1 MPQPV
6 PAVILMADDDMDDID
21 LVRKALKEARCNVDF
36 RYVEDGEEAMEYLTG
51 LGRYAEAELAPRPDL
66 ILLDFH
72 MPKKDGLQTLIEI
85 RKNPQ
90 IRSIPVVV
98 LTTSRDKD
106 LMFKIYSLGG
116 SAFITKP
123 TVYTDMLK
131 AMDRLCS
138 FWFGTVSL
146 PGKETAVGS
155 VSGGGDGRPQ
165 RD

>member
-1 MPQPV
+1 MPEPV
-6 PAVILMADDDMDDID
+6 AAVILMADDDMDDID
-21 LVRKALKEARCNVDF
+21 LVKKALKEAKCNVDF
-36 RYVEDGEEAMEYLTG
+36 RYVEDGEEAIDYLSRS
-51 LGRYAEAELAPRPDL
+51 GRYAAPELAPRPDL

-90 IRSIPVVV
+90 IRAIPVVV
-98 LTTSRDKD
+98 LTTSKDRD

-123 TVYTDMLK
+123 TVYTDMIK
-131 AMDRLCS
+131 TMDRLCS

-146 PGKETAVGS
+146 PSTA
-155 VSGGGDGRPQ
+155 
-165 RD
+165 

>member
-1 MPQPV
+1 
-6 PAVILMADDDMDDID
+6 MADDDMDDID
-21 LVRKALKEARCNVDF
+21 LVKKALKEAKCNVDF
-36 RYVEDGEEAMEYLTG
+36 RYVEDGEEAIDYLTG
-51 LGRYAEAELAPRPDL
+51 FGRYAAPELAPRPDL

-90 IRSIPVVV
+90 TRTIPVVV
-98 LTTSRDKD
+98 LTTSRDQD

-123 TVYTDMLK
+123 TVYTDMIK

-138 FWFGTVSL
+138 FWFGTVAL
-146 PGKETAVGS
+146 AGKEAQQRPVPR
-155 VSGGGDGRPQ
+155 GGNGRT
-165 RD
+165 